1 MKKYLA
7 LCLTAL
13 ALSACSK
20 ESASNVEQASAAVP
34 QAVVYRVGSQLS
46 YPPFHFIDEKGEPT
60 GFEVEVLRAT
70 AKAGGFD
77 VEIINSPRSS
87 LERTLNDGTLDIWS
101 STISVK
107 PERAEKMD
115 FSQPFLQH
123 DSQVI
128 YLLDNDG
135 NKSIQTLQDLHGKKL
150 AVSKFSKSTA
160 ELAAKIT
167 GSRAN
172 VLVTDSYYTSMKE
185 VYSGR
190 AEGALSN
197 GYVLAYAA
205 KQQPGFKMRSI
216 VAENEKKDFAFAVK
230 KGNTELLEKLNKGL
244 QTVKSDG
251 TYDKLFDKWFGSAM
265 ASPQSSAK

>member
-13 ALSACSK
+13 ALGACSDHK
-20 ESASNVEQASAAVP
+20 TPEAQQQASAPA
-34 QAVVYRVGSQLS
+34 AATVYRVGSQLS
-46 YPPFHFIDEKGEPT
+46 YPPFHFINEKGEPT
-60 GFEVEVLRAT
+60 GFEVEVLQAT

-77 VEIINSPRSS
+77 VEIINTPRSG
-87 LERTLNDGTLDIWS
+87 LERTLSDGTLDIWS

-123 DSQVI
+123 DSKVI
-128 YLLDNDG
+128 YLLDNDD
-135 NKSIQTLQDLHGKKL
+135 NKNIQTLQDFHGKTL
-150 AVSKFSKSTA
+150 AVNKFSKNPA

-167 GSRAN
+167 GSRSN
-172 VLVTDSYYTSMKE
+172 VMITDSYHVSMKA
-185 VYSGR
+185 VYSKR
-190 AEGALSN
+190 ADGALDN

-205 KQQPGFKMRSI
+205 KQQPDFKMRSI
-216 VAENEKKDFAFAVK
+216 VVENEKKDFAFAVK

-244 QTVKSDG
+244 QTVKSNG
-251 TYDKLFDKWFGSAM
+251 TYDKLFEKWFGSAM
-265 ASPQSSAK
+265 AAQQQQ